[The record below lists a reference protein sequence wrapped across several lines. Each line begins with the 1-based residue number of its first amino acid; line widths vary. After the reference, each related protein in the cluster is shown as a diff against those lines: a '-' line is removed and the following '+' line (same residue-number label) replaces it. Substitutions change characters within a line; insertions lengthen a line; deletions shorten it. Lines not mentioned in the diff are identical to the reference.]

1 MVPEETNFQFKRR
14 KPPYF
19 GISARKRQK
28 MPTPPT
34 RKRGNSE
41 PPHESTRGHRKN
53 CHKSA
58 QKTQNGA
65 AANKGWKIRMR
76 TWPCASEELPRK
88 DTKRTKQ
95 KGALSSAFL

>member
-1 MVPEETNFQFKRR
+1 M
-14 KPPYF
+14 
-19 GISARKRQK
+19 GIEPTCEAWKASVLPLNYTRSCQKSLVGPGPLSIAR
-28 MPTPPT
+28 
-34 RKRGNSE
+34 
-41 PPHESTRGHRKN
+41 HESTRGHRKN